1 MSIYKQILGNQFH
14 QLQPMLQKRYALP
27 DKKPFKAKGVMKKI
41 SRGPKWLYPLFLI
54 GTRWK
59 FLFPEHGENIPF
71 TIVNTTHIE
80 PNGECQVRWE
90 RTFYFKQ
97 KTRYFNALMSLDQ
110 HKNIV
115 KDYLGEPSLFYSELV
130 FFVSAEGHMQI
141 ESRKQRFVIGK
152 IEIPLPK
159 IFQGIVHVTEYYIEE
174 RDAFSIHVVITN
186 PLIGTLFEYKG
197 EFEANDF

>member
-1 MSIYKQILGNQFH
+1 MSIYKQILGDQFQ

-27 DKKPFKAKGVMKKI
+27 DEKPFKATGVMKKI
-41 SRGPKWLYPLFLI
+41 SRGSIWLYPLFLI

-71 TIVNTTHIE
+71 TIVNSTQIGPT
-80 PNGECQVRWE
+80 GENQVHWE
-90 RTFYFKQ
+90 RTFYFRN
-97 KTRYFNALMSLDQ
+97 KTRYFNALMSLDLD
-110 HKNIV
+110 KNIV

-130 FFVSAEGHMQI
+130 FFVSEEGHMQI

-152 IEIPLPK
+152 LEIPLPK

-174 RDAFSIHVVITN
+174 RNVFSIHVVITN
-186 PLIGTLFEYKG
+186 PFIGTLFEYEG